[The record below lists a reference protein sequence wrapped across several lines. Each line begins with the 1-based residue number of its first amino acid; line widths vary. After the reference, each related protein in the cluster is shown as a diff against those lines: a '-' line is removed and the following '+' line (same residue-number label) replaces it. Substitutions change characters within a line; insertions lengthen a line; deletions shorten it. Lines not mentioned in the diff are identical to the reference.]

1 MSKTFLI
8 IPDCHA
14 TPNTS
19 NDRAV
24 WLGKLIV
31 DIKPDVII
39 NGGDLF
45 DLSSLSSYDKGKRS
59 FHGKSY
65 KNDVEAGLDFHE
77 KMWEPVLRQKKR
89 RPESIFLIG
98 NHEQRVDRALDMS
111 PELEGTIGY
120 RDFNLEHYY
129 DIVVD
134 YDGQLPG
141 IIEHSGILFAH
152 FFPTGVSGRPIAGEN
167 PAKMLMNKNSCSSI
181 AFHTHILD
189 FASKRTVKGEVF
201 NTLIAGCYLD
211 YPSEWAGPVAQFWR
225 SGVAVL
231 RNVEKGSFDFQ
242 WISIESMRK
251 EYD

>member
-1 MSKTFLI
+1 MSETILI
-8 IPDCHA
+8 LPDSHAIPGH
-14 TPNTS
+14 N
-19 NDRAV
+19 NDRAT
-24 WLGKLIV
+24 WLGKLMV
-31 DIKPDVII
+31 DIKPDVVI
-39 NGGDLF
+39 NGGDQF
-45 DLSSLSSYDKGKRS
+45 DMPSLSSYDKGKRS

-77 KMWEPVLRQKKR
+77 KMWDPVLRQKKKLPYR
-89 RPESIFLIG
+89 VFLIG
-98 NHEQRVDRALDMS
+98 NHEQRVERALDMS

-120 RDFNLEHYY
+120 KDYELDTFY
-129 DIVVD
+129 DTVVD

-141 IIEHSGILFAH
+141 IFEYRDILFAH

-231 RNVEKGSFDFQ
+231 RNVEKGNFDFQ